1 MTSSRSLRWATGLVF
16 TAFGLSLP
24 TATVFAAAGTGD
36 PARVRLELRPDAQVR
51 QQQVTLGEVA
61 NLSSRDLS
69 ALRRLMAL
77 PVGTVPRS
85 GEAVT
90 LERDALLQWLKRRNG
105 VEESQI
111 EWQGPTANS
120 IRLALN
126 ILSGEQVAAA
136 AQQYLRAHLAS
147 GRLRAEIDLAQVPR
161 DVSVPGGRLELRP
174 RPLGGHRDANPWSA
188 PSLPRR
194 QVVWMDVWVD
204 ERFVRTVAASF
215 DVNAFGPGLV
225 ASEDLPAGRMINPA
239 RPLQSQLLVHD
250 VDWSGR
256 RSVPVAA
263 QAPAA
268 SVEHAPSPMQ
278 VSAVST
284 DGALRLRRPLAAGQV
299 LTRADVEAA
308 PLIARGEY
316 AMLRTSQGPIA
327 LESRVEVLQDGAA
340 GQSVRVK
347 LPNASTSIMARV
359 VSAGVV
365 EVRQ

>member
-1 MTSSRSLRWATGLVF
+1 MTSSRSIRGAAGPLF
-16 TAFGLSLP
+16 TAICLSLP
-24 TATVFAAAGTGD
+24 TVAVFAAAGTGD
-36 PARVRLELRPDAQVR
+36 ARVRLELRPDAQVR

-77 PVGTVPRS
+77 SIGTVPRS

-90 LERDALLQWLKRRNG
+90 LERDALLQWLKRRGG

-120 IRLALN
+120 IRLALS

-136 AQQYLRAHLAS
+136 AQQHLKAHLAS

-174 RPLGGHRDANPWSA
+174 RPLGGHLDASTWSP

-215 DVNAFGPGLV
+215 DVNTFGPGLV
-225 ASEDLPAGRMINPA
+225 ASEDLPAGRTIDLA

-250 VDWSGR
+250 VDWNGR
-256 RSVPVAA
+256 RSAPILAPE
-263 QAPAA
+263 PAA
-268 SVEHAPSPMQ
+268 PVERVSSPMQ
-278 VSAVST
+278 VSEVSV
-284 DGALRLRRPLAAGQV
+284 DGAMRLRRPLAAGQI
-299 LTRADVEAA
+299 LTRADVEPA

-316 AMLRTSQGPIA
+316 AMLRTSQGSIA

>member
-36 PARVRLELRPDAQVR
+36 ATRVRLELRPDAQVR

-69 ALRRLMAL
+69 VLRRLMAL
-77 PVGTVPRS
+77 PIGTVPRS

-90 LERDALLQWLKRRNG
+90 LEREALLQWLKRRNG
-105 VEESQI
+105 VEENQI
-111 EWQGPTANS
+111 EWQGPAANS
-120 IRLALN
+120 VRLAVN

-136 AQQYLRAHLAS
+136 AQRHLKTYLAS
-147 GRLRAEIDLAQVPR
+147 GRLRADIDLAQVPR

-174 RPLGGHRDANPWSA
+174 RALGGHQDASTWSA

-194 QVVWMDVWVD
+194 QIVWMDVWVD
-204 ERFVRTVAASF
+204 ERFVRTVAVGF

-225 ASEDLPAGRMINPA
+225 ASEDLPAGRLIDPA

-250 VDWSGR
+250 IDWSGR
-256 RSVPVAA
+256 RSAPIAA
-263 QAPAA
+263 RVPAA
-268 SVEHAPSPMQ
+268 SVDLAQSPTQ
-278 VSAVST
+278 VSEVSV

-316 AMLRTSQGPIA
+316 ALLRTTQGPIA

-359 VSAGVV
+359 VGAGVV